1 MTNIINSIVLI
12 FLIFL
17 ATNNIMI
24 AGSPVLK
31 CGPEPETQYINLD
44 CDVTDIADPFLIKA
58 KTGDLVKFKA
68 KNAEFSIL
76 IRNADKF
83 FEKVGQTIKIHLNE
97 GEESDPL
104 IVKGDLPVDS
114 EIKYEVYNDG

>member
-1 MTNIINSIVLI
+1 M
-12 FLIFL
+12 
-17 ATNNIMI
+17 
-24 AGSPVLK
+24 
-31 CGPEPETQYINLD
+31 
-44 CDVTDIADPFLIKA
+44 IKA

-114 EIKYEVYNDG
+114 EIKYEVYCITKDMWADAPPRIIIVPHAEY